1 MSENTP
7 DSDVTN
13 DTTKPVADTW
23 SLDTNQSDKIPVY
36 GQGKAIYDS
45 GKKLFGDPVNN
56 LGELANIGGQVAALG
71 STYSAVVADPLNW
84 LISQGVGFLI
94 DFIQPLEDLLGMVT
108 GNPERMQGEM
118 DKWQRVGEALVPL
131 SEEIR
136 AAGNHGLATWE
147 GKAGEAAKTRLNDF
161 ADGVAATA
169 NDVKHVLMIMNIAKL
184 LMEIAKA
191 FLEMIIAT
199 FVQWLIMIW
208 IPALAAAVPTAGG
221 STAAAGTA
229 TTAQAAS
236 TTSKATTFTGKVQ
249 RILQKLRQALA
260 RQKDYAITDA
270 TKKFAYMKDG
280 VFKIES
286 AGEAIMNNVIKKPG
300 TYFNPVNGFKAADT
314 GLDTATYATQEATN
328 EYDQSSEETTHDLD
342 PNR

>member
-13 DTTKPVADTW
+13 DKTKPEKSTW
-23 SLDTNQSDKIPVY
+23 SLDTDQTDKIPVY
-36 GQGKAIYDS
+36 AQGKSIYDS
-45 GKKLFGDPVNN
+45 GKKLFTDPFNN
-56 LGELANIGGQVAALG
+56 LGELASIGGQVASLG
-71 STYSAVVADPLNW
+71 STYSAVVSDPLNW

-94 DFIQPLEDLLGMVT
+94 DFVQPLEDLLGMVT

-118 DKWQRVGEALVPL
+118 DKWQRVGDALVPL

-136 AAGNHGLATWE
+136 AAANQGLATWE
-147 GKAGEAAKTRLNDF
+147 GRAGDAAKNRLNDF

-169 NDVKHVLMIMNIAKL
+169 NDVKHVLMIMNIAKM

-191 FLEMIIAT
+191 FLEMLIAT

-208 IPALAAAVPTAGG
+208 IPALAAAVPTAGA

-229 TTAQAAS
+229 TAGQAAS
-236 TTSKATTFTGKVQ
+236 TTSKATTFVGKVQ
-249 RILQKLRQALA
+249 QILQKLRQALA
-260 RQKDYAITDA
+260 KQKTYAIQDA

-286 AGEAIMNNVIKKPG
+286 VGEALSKAATNPKNI
-300 TYFNPVNGFKAADT
+300 FNPANGFKLADT
-314 GLDTATYATQEATN
+314 TLDTATYATQKATN
-328 EYDQSSEETTHDLD
+328 TYNQSSEQTTHDLD